1 MLSLLTTLL
10 PGVFT
15 AISSITN
22 AIANEKIAA
31 INATTDEA
39 RIAAQQNIAAL
50 EAQKAALIATH
61 SPWTNFV
68 QFIIGTEVAF
78 VLGKLL
84 VWDKALGDYTHGHTD
99 KIDPNMWW
107 CITAVVGFY
116 FVAGIFKK

>member
-1 MLSLLTTLL
+1 MLSLLGTLI
-10 PGVFT
+10 PGIFT

-22 AIANEKIAA
+22 AIANEKIAQ
-31 INATTDEA
+31 INATTDQTK
-39 RIAAQQNIAAL
+39 IAAGENIAAL

-68 QFIIGTEVAF
+68 QFWIGASVAF
-78 VLGKLL
+78 TLTKLL

-116 FVAGIFKK
+116 FVAGIFKR

>member
-1 MLSLLTTLL
+1 MLSFLATLL

-31 INATTDEA
+31 ISATTDQA
-39 RIAAQQNIAAL
+39 RIAAGQNIAAL

-61 SPWTNFV
+61 SPWTDFI
-68 QFIIGTEVAF
+68 QFWIGASVAF
-78 VLGKLL
+78 TLTKLL

-99 KIDPNMWW
+99 KIDVNMWW
-107 CITAVVGFY
+107 CMTAVVGFY
-116 FVAGIFKK
+116 FVAGIFKR